1 MPKFFFGSIS
11 RHVIFPITLIVMISV
26 LTYGQTLDRFFTGGD
41 GLALIYSAQINSAAD
56 LLRVLSSPLMDRTA
70 VTETLLYYRPVSA
83 LSYSLDYAI
92 WKLTPVGYHLTNLI
106 LHIAASTVFFFLLHR
121 INGKENEVSSWI
133 GITLFLIHPV
143 LLETVP
149 IIARRQDVL
158 ATLFIAISLLFVH
171 RLLFEAK
178 LSIFEAG
185 LLAICSLLAI
195 GAKELGVVLLPL
207 AFVVVIY
214 YRMTTP
220 GGYSNKKAATVILAV
235 SLPIIMFIL
244 VRFYI
249 LGGLGGINN
258 SLTIGHMLYRNEQL
272 WMGLIY
278 PLQLNF
284 LSKPYKFIL
293 YGAAL
298 VVVMLQTRGLVYK
311 HNKKSTLIN
320 YMLLGINFLLF
331 LSALVFEFIPDEFLL
346 SVVGEAT
353 NQTAS
358 SSTVTIIHSR
368 LAQLQ
373 NLALSA
379 LGITAV
385 TSTIIRSRLISPERK
400 ALYALYGIWLALPLT
415 IYLLTLP
422 AGEMYRLLYFP
433 LVAFCMLLALSIQ
446 DSYQLLSQKRFQLLN
461 KYQRWAFMLAGT
473 ILMGTVGIQVI
484 SSPLFHRYDE
494 LHTSTAVAENILQEI
509 SRVATNAPPDSHI
522 SLHNLP
528 RCILSEKQR
537 TLSTLSTPYL
547 SSFGHTIQSWVDLNY
562 PTKHLT
568 VSVEKTIVLNTF
580 PPPII
585 GVVSSLNDKELVVTF
600 DAPRVEYWTQECGLP
615 EKFHKR

>member
-1 MPKFFFGSIS
+1 MPKFSFGSIS
-11 RHVIFPITLIVMISV
+11 RRMIFPIIFIVIISG

-41 GLALIYSAQINSAAD
+41 GLALIYSAQINSASD

-70 VTETLLYYRPVSA
+70 LAEEMPYYRPVSA
-83 LSYSLDYAI
+83 LSYSLDVVI

-106 LHIAASTVFFFLLHR
+106 VHIAASTAFFFLLHR
-121 INGKENEVSSWI
+121 TNGKQNEVASWI
-133 GITLFLIHPV
+133 GITLFLLHPI
-143 LLETVP
+143 LLEIVP
-149 IIARRQDVL
+149 IIARRQDML

-178 LSIFEAG
+178 LSIFEVG
-185 LLAICSLLAI
+185 LLAICSLFAI
-195 GAKELGVVLLPL
+195 GAKELGIVLLPL
-207 AFVVVIY
+207 TFVYVIY
-214 YRMTTP
+214 YRITNIS
-220 GGYSNKKAATVILAV
+220 GYSNKKAGTVILAV

-244 VRFYI
+244 ARFYV
-249 LGGLGGINN
+249 LGGLGGLGN
-258 SLTIGHMLYRNEQL
+258 SLTIGNMLYRNEQF

-298 VVVMLQTRGLVYK
+298 VVVMLHTRGLVYK
-311 HNKKSTLIN
+311 HHDKSKLII
-320 YMLLGINFLLF
+320 YVLLCINIVLF
-331 LSALVFEFIPDEFLL
+331 LSGIVFLL
-346 SVVGEAT
+346 SVVAEAT
-353 NQTAS
+353 NQTGS

-379 LGITAV
+379 LGITAA
-385 TSTIIRSRLISPERK
+385 TSTIIRSRVISRERK

-433 LVAFCMLLALSIQ
+433 LVAYCMLLALFIQ
-446 DSYQLLSQKRFQLLN
+446 DSYQLLSQNRFQLLN
-461 KYQRWAFMLAGT
+461 KYQRWAFILAGT

-484 SSPLFHRYDE
+484 SSPLFQRYDE
-494 LHTSTAVAENILQEI
+494 LYTSTAVAENILQEI
-509 SRVATNAPPDSHI
+509 SKIAANAPPDSHI
-522 SLHNLP
+522 SLHNFP
-528 RCILSEKQR
+528 RCILSERQK
-537 TLSTLSTPYL
+537 TFTTLSTPYL
-547 SSFGHTIQSWVDLNY
+547 SSFGHTIQSWIDLNY
-562 PTKHLT
+562 PAKNLT

-585 GVVSSLNDKELVVTF
+585 GVVSSFNDKEVVVTF
-600 DAPRVEYWTQECGLP
+600 DAPRVEDWTPECGLP
-615 EKFHKR
+615 EKFHNK